1 MFHVVEKYKTPAQ
14 IILGLICLSFVFAGG
29 YTIAA
34 PGTDYISKVG
44 DIKININ
51 EVNDFQRRFQNASK
65 SEVSKQD
72 VYAYLLEQAYAQ
84 QQAKD
89 LGISASLDQ
98 IKQIIASDPSFQE
111 NGQFSESKYRQFLDQ
126 SGLSEQNLIDSINK
140 QYALQSMQNLLK
152 AGNMVSDVQAKQII
166 DMLQSTRQIQSVN
179 FNGASYANQVK
190 VDDAK
195 LQAYYNANKKRYF
208 LPQGIKFEFV
218 QISVDDLAKKEVVS
232 PEELKMA
239 YDQIPTSASE
249 PKPEFDTIKQQL
261 TEQIQMRKASLA
273 IAKIKEELS
282 DLAFK
287 NPKSLQPI
295 SDKLGL
301 KIYKDDKKWTTKDMA
316 KAQRMPQALLDALF
330 SNDIFNKRFNSEVI
344 DLGDGRYRVVRAID
358 TRKEHQ
364 GNFAEVKDVVEEN
377 YIEDESQK
385 LALAAANAA
394 LNDLLNG
401 RNPSLSWSE
410 TADVT
415 PEQFASALLPK
426 EDYLAWIKSKP
437 INGKPAYLILKKG
450 ADPVLVKV
458 HSITPPKNLTTIM
471 PQAKELI
478 SNNLARNLASNNF
491 GWLQT
496 HYKIKTGAQKLQT
509 DEQ

>member
-152 AGNMVSDVQAKQII
+152 AGNMVSDAQAKQII
-166 DMLQSTRQIQSVN
+166 NLLKSTREMETIT
-179 FNGASYANQVK
+179 FNTASFANQIK

-195 LQAYYNANKKRYF
+195 LQAYYNANKKNYF

-218 QISVDDLAKKEVVS
+218 QLSVADLAKKEVVS

-249 PKPEFDTIKQQL
+249 PKPEFDLIKQQL
-261 TEQIQMRKASLA
+261 AEQIQMRKASSA

-301 KIYKDDKKWTTKDMA
+301 KITKADQIWTTKEMA
-316 KAQRMPQALLDALF
+316 QANQMPQALLDALF
-330 SNDIFNKRFNSEVI
+330 SNDIFNKRYNSEPI
-344 DLGDGRYRVVRAID
+344 DIGNGQYWVVRAID

-364 GNFAEVKDVVEEN
+364 GSFAEVKNQVQQD
-377 YIEDESQK
+377 YIAVESQK

-394 LNDLLNG
+394 LKAELTKPD
-401 RNPSLSWSE
+401 PSRTWTDKIE
-410 TADVT
+410 IT
-415 PEQFASALLPK
+415 PEQALAMMSK
-426 EDYLAWIKSKP
+426 EDFQAWIKTKP
-437 INGKPAYLILKKG
+437 ANGKPAYVLLSG
-450 ADPVLVKV
+450 REDPVLVKIQA
-458 HSITPPKNLTTIM
+458 ITSPEDLTTVL

-478 SNNLARNLASNNF
+478 SNNLALTLASNNF
-491 GWLQT
+491 EWLKT